1 MTDYSQSISLP
12 VISYLC
18 SQNGSKACWMKCLNQ
33 ALQEKGNIVKKNIL
47 IQTNLLV
54 CSIIVVGFL
63 LTTIL
68 SYRANFS
75 SSLENIQQVSD
86 LTSEG
91 IYYQISTTFNKPVN
105 ISLTMANDSLLHD
118 VLIQEKERMDD
129 PDFIRTIRE
138 YLSTYQEKYGY
149 DSVFLVSAAT
159 SRYYNFNGLDRI
171 LTPDDPENFWYF
183 DSLLGSDEDYTM
195 NVNNDQVEGA
205 GNAITVFVNCKVRDS
220 AGEFL
225 GVVGV
230 GVRIDGLQRTLQD
243 YQNQFGINSYLI
255 DDEGIIELSIQY
267 SGYEN
272 VNLFEMNTI
281 SGAQSR
287 QNILDW
293 KDSDA
298 LRFWDQNALGQKRNY
313 IVSRYLPEIQW
324 HLVVERD
331 TSILLTRLNQQFVLT
346 ACILAV
352 ILIIILI
359 VITRVIR
366 RFNRQIIDLT
376 HTVEKERQD
385 IFEKATEDLFEN
397 IYEIDITHNLP
408 ANPATEAYFESLGAP
423 SSCPFDQALRIIAQK
438 QIKEE
443 FRKGYIETFSPEHVL
458 RAYAE
463 GTEKLIY
470 EFMISKDSEQYY
482 WMRITARI
490 VKLESDDSIHM
501 LVYRQN
507 IDTEKRREQKMQL
520 LAQTDEMTGLL
531 TKSATRRR
539 IDELLEEYP
548 DEYFAYFIF
557 DIDNFKQANDQFGHA
572 FGDTVIRSFTQTLF
586 EYFRKDDT
594 LGRIG
599 GDEFVAFVRGVDY
612 AGAMERAER
621 LSLALCRTHISGS
634 ISWKLSASIGV
645 VLSPGNTTD
654 AETLFKNADTAL
666 YQTKKRGKNGYT
678 IFEENCSGS

>member
-1 MTDYSQSISLP
+1 M
-12 VISYLC
+12 
-18 SQNGSKACWMKCLNQ
+18 
-33 ALQEKGNIVKKNIL
+33 
-47 IQTNLLV
+47 
-54 CSIIVVGFL
+54 
-63 LTTIL
+63 
-68 SYRANFS
+68 
-75 SSLENIQQVSD
+75 
-86 LTSEG
+86 
-91 IYYQISTTFNKPVN
+91 
-105 ISLTMANDSLLHD
+105 
-118 VLIQEKERMDD
+118 
-129 PDFIRTIRE
+129 
-138 YLSTYQEKYGY
+138 
-149 DSVFLVSAAT
+149 
-159 SRYYNFNGLDRI
+159 
-171 LTPDDPENFWYF
+171 
-183 DSLLGSDEDYTM
+183 
-195 NVNNDQVEGA
+195 
-205 GNAITVFVNCKVRDS
+205 
-220 AGEFL
+220 
-225 GVVGV
+225 GV

-255 DDEGIIELSIQY
+255 DDEGIIELSTQY

-463 GTEKLIY
+463 GTEKLDVY
-470 EFMISKDSEQYY
+470 KRQAANRRLRNNQTRCQSFPDRYHNSCF
-482 WMRITARI
+482 WMPDGHR
-490 VKLESDDSIHM
+490 M
-501 LVYRQN
+501 LRVSH
-507 IDTEKRREQKMQL
+507 
-520 LAQTDEMTGLL
+520 G
-531 TKSATRRR
+531 
-539 IDELLEEYP
+539 
-548 DEYFAYFIF
+548 
-557 DIDNFKQANDQFGHA
+557 
-572 FGDTVIRSFTQTLF
+572 
-586 EYFRKDDT
+586 
-594 LGRIG
+594 
-599 GDEFVAFVRGVDY
+599 
-612 AGAMERAER
+612 
-621 LSLALCRTHISGS
+621 LSLR
-634 ISWKLSASIGV
+634 
-645 VLSPGNTTD
+645 
-654 AETLFKNADTAL
+654 
-666 YQTKKRGKNGYT
+666 
-678 IFEENCSGS
+678 

>member
-1 MTDYSQSISLP
+1 M
-12 VISYLC
+12 
-18 SQNGSKACWMKCLNQ
+18 
-33 ALQEKGNIVKKNIL
+33 QEKGNIVKKNIL

-75 SSLENIQQVSD
+75 SSLENLQQVTD

-91 IYYQISTTFNKPVN
+91 IYHQISTAFNKPVN

-118 VLIQEKERMDD
+118 VLILEKEN
-129 PDFIRTIRE
+129 PDNPGIIQKIRE
-138 YLSTYQEKYGY
+138 YLNTYQEKYGY

-159 SRYYNFNGLDRI
+159 SRYYNYNGLDRV
-171 LTPDDPENFWYF
+171 LRPDDPENSWYF
-183 DSLLGSDEDYTM
+183 DSLPDTDVDYTI
-195 NVNNDQVEGA
+195 NVDNDQVEGA
-205 GNAITVFVNCKVRDS
+205 GNAITIFVNCKVWDS
-220 AGEFL
+220 TGDFL
-225 GVVGV
+225 GIVGI
-230 GVRIDGLQRTLQD
+230 GVEIDGFQRTLQD
-243 YQNQFGINSYLI
+243 YRNQFGINSYLI
-255 DDEGIIELSIQY
+255 DDEGIIELSTHY

-272 VNLFEMNTI
+272 VNLFETNTL
-281 SGAQSR
+281 SDTQSR

-293 KDSDA
+293 KSSEA
-298 LRFWDQNALGQKRNY
+298 LRFWDQDSFGQKRNY

-331 TSILLTRLNQQFVLT
+331 TSTLLTRLNHQFILT

-352 ILIIILI
+352 ILMIILL

-376 HTVEKERQD
+376 HTMEQERQD

-408 ANPATEAYFESLGAP
+408 ANPATAAYFESLGAP
-423 SSCPFDQALRIIAQK
+423 PNCPIDQAMRIIAQK

-443 FRKGYIETFSPEHVL
+443 YRQGYIETFSPEHIL
-458 RAYAE
+458 KAYAE
-463 GTEKLIY
+463 GTEKLFY

-490 VKLESDDSIHM
+490 VKLESDDSIHI

-507 IDTEKRREQKMQL
+507 IDSEKRREQEMLL

-539 IDELLEEYP
+539 INELLNEYP
-548 DEYFAYFIF
+548 DEHFAYFIF

-572 FGDTVIRSFTQTLF
+572 FGDTVIRAFTQILLD
-586 EYFRKDDT
+586 YFRKDDT

-599 GDEFVAFVRGVDY
+599 GDEFVAFVRGVDR
-612 AGAMERAER
+612 AGATERAGQ
-621 LSLALCRTHISGS
+621 LSRALCRTHTNGG

-645 VLSPGNTTD
+645 DLSPEHGSD
-654 AETLFKNADTAL
+654 AVALFKSADTAL
-666 YQTKKRGKNGYT
+666 YQSKKQGKNGYT
-678 IFEENCSGS
+678 VLDETFPVS

>member
-1 MTDYSQSISLP
+1 M
-12 VISYLC
+12 
-18 SQNGSKACWMKCLNQ
+18 
-33 ALQEKGNIVKKNIL
+33 KKNIL

-75 SSLENIQQVSD
+75 SSLENLQQVTD

-91 IYYQISTTFNKPVN
+91 IYHQISTAFNKPVN

-118 VLIQEKERMDD
+118 VLILEKEN
-129 PDFIRTIRE
+129 PDNPGIIQKIRE
-138 YLSTYQEKYGY
+138 YLNTYQEKYGY

-159 SRYYNFNGLDRI
+159 SRYYNYNGLDRV
-171 LTPDDPENFWYF
+171 LRPDDPENSWYF
-183 DSLLGSDEDYTM
+183 DSLPDTDVDYTM
-195 NVNNDQVEGA
+195 NVDNDQVEGA
-205 GNAITVFVNCKVRDS
+205 GNAITIFVNCKVWDS
-220 AGEFL
+220 TGDFL
-225 GVVGV
+225 GIVGI
-230 GVRIDGLQRTLQD
+230 GVEIDGFQRTLQD
-243 YQNQFGINSYLI
+243 YRNQFGINSYLI
-255 DDEGIIELSIQY
+255 DDEGIIELSTHY

-272 VNLFEMNTI
+272 VNLFETNTL
-281 SGAQSR
+281 SGTQSR

-293 KDSDA
+293 KSSEA
-298 LRFWDQNALGQKRNY
+298 LRFWDQDSFGQKRNY

-331 TSILLTRLNQQFVLT
+331 TSTLLTRLNHQFILT

-352 ILIIILI
+352 ILIIILL

-376 HTVEKERQD
+376 HTMEQERQD

-408 ANPATEAYFESLGAP
+408 ANPATAAYFESLGAP
-423 SSCPFDQALRIIAQK
+423 PNCPIDQAMRIIAEK

-443 FRKGYIETFSPEHVL
+443 YRQGYIETFSPEHIL
-458 RAYAE
+458 KAYAE
-463 GTEKLIY
+463 GTEKLFY

-490 VKLESDDSIHM
+490 VKLESDDSIHI

-507 IDTEKRREQKMQL
+507 IDSEKRREQEMLL

-539 IDELLEEYP
+539 INELLNEYP
-548 DEYFAYFIF
+548 DEHFAYFIF

-572 FGDTVIRSFTQTLF
+572 FGDTVIRAFTQILLD
-586 EYFRKDDT
+586 YFRKDDT

-599 GDEFVAFVRGVDY
+599 GDEFVAFVRGVDR
-612 AGAMERAER
+612 AGATERAGQ
-621 LSLALCRTHISGS
+621 LSRALCRTHTNGG

-645 VLSPGNTTD
+645 ALSPEHGSD
-654 AETLFKNADTAL
+654 AVALFKSADTAL
-666 YQTKKRGKNGYT
+666 YQSKKQGKNGYT
-678 IFEENCSGS
+678 VLDETFPVS

>member
-1 MTDYSQSISLP
+1 M
-12 VISYLC
+12 
-18 SQNGSKACWMKCLNQ
+18 
-33 ALQEKGNIVKKNIL
+33 KKNIL

-75 SSLENIQQVSD
+75 SSLENLQQVTD

-91 IYYQISTTFNKPVN
+91 IYHQISTAFNKPVN

-118 VLIQEKERMDD
+118 VLILEKEN
-129 PDFIRTIRE
+129 PDNPGIIQKIRE
-138 YLSTYQEKYGY
+138 YLNTYQEKYGY

-159 SRYYNFNGLDRI
+159 SRYYNYNGLDRV
-171 LTPDDPENFWYF
+171 LRPDDPENSWYF
-183 DSLLGSDEDYTM
+183 DSLPDTDVDYTM
-195 NVNNDQVEGA
+195 NVDNDQVEGA
-205 GNAITVFVNCKVRDS
+205 GNAITIFVNCKVWDS
-220 AGEFL
+220 TGDFL
-225 GVVGV
+225 GIVGI
-230 GVRIDGLQRTLQD
+230 GVEIDGFQRTLQD
-243 YQNQFGINSYLI
+243 YRNQFGINSYLI
-255 DDEGIIELSIQY
+255 DDEGIIELSTHY

-272 VNLFEMNTI
+272 VNLFETNTL
-281 SGAQSR
+281 SGTQSR

-293 KDSDA
+293 KSSEA
-298 LRFWDQNALGQKRNY
+298 LRFWDQDSFGQKRNY

-331 TSILLTRLNQQFVLT
+331 TSTLLTRLNHQFILT

-352 ILIIILI
+352 ILIIILL

-376 HTVEKERQD
+376 HTMEQERQD

-408 ANPATEAYFESLGAP
+408 ANPATAAYFESLGAP
-423 SSCPFDQALRIIAQK
+423 PNCPIDQAMRIIAEK

-443 FRKGYIETFSPEHVL
+443 YRQGYIETFSPEHIL
-458 RAYAE
+458 KAYAE
-463 GTEKLIY
+463 GTEKLFY

-490 VKLESDDSIHM
+490 VKLESDDSIHI

-507 IDTEKRREQKMQL
+507 IDSEKRREQEMLL

-539 IDELLEEYP
+539 INELLNEYP
-548 DEYFAYFIF
+548 DEHFAYFIF

-572 FGDTVIRSFTQTLF
+572 FGDTVIRAFTQILLD
-586 EYFRKDDT
+586 YFRKDDT

-599 GDEFVAFVRGVDY
+599 GDEFVAFVRGVDR
-612 AGAMERAER
+612 AGATERAGQ
-621 LSLALCRTHISGS
+621 LSRALCRTHTNGG

-645 VLSPGNTTD
+645 ALSPEHGSD
-654 AETLFKNADTAL
+654 AVALFKSADTAL
-666 YQTKKRGKNGYT
+666 YQSKQHGKNGYT
-678 IFEENCSGS
+678 VLD

>member
-1 MTDYSQSISLP
+1 M
-12 VISYLC
+12 
-18 SQNGSKACWMKCLNQ
+18 
-33 ALQEKGNIVKKNIL
+33 QEKGSIVKKNIL

-75 SSLENIQQVSD
+75 SSLENLQQVTD

-91 IYYQISTTFNKPVN
+91 IYHQISTAFNKPVN

-118 VLIQEKERMDD
+118 VLILEKEN
-129 PDFIRTIRE
+129 PDNPGIIQKIRE
-138 YLSTYQEKYGY
+138 YLNTYQEKYGY

-159 SRYYNFNGLDRI
+159 SRYYNYNGLDRV
-171 LTPDDPENFWYF
+171 LRPDDPENSWYF
-183 DSLLGSDEDYTM
+183 DSLPDTDVDYTM
-195 NVNNDQVEGA
+195 NVDNDQVEGA
-205 GNAITVFVNCKVRDS
+205 GNAITIFVNCKVWDS
-220 AGEFL
+220 TGDFL
-225 GVVGV
+225 GIVGI
-230 GVRIDGLQRTLQD
+230 GVEIDGFQRTLQD
-243 YQNQFGINSYLI
+243 YRNQFGINSYLI
-255 DDEGIIELSIQY
+255 DDEGIIELSTHY

-272 VNLFEMNTI
+272 VNLFETNTL
-281 SGAQSR
+281 SGTQSR

-293 KDSDA
+293 KSSEA
-298 LRFWDQNALGQKRNY
+298 LRFWDQDSFGQKRNY

-331 TSILLTRLNQQFVLT
+331 TSTLLTRLNHQFILT

-352 ILIIILI
+352 ILIIILL

-376 HTVEKERQD
+376 HTMEQERQD

-408 ANPATEAYFESLGAP
+408 ANPATAAYFESLGAP
-423 SSCPFDQALRIIAQK
+423 PNCPIDQAMSIIAEK

-443 FRKGYIETFSPEHVL
+443 YRQGYIETFSPEHIL
-458 RAYAE
+458 KAYAE
-463 GTEKLIY
+463 GTEKLFY

-490 VKLESDDSIHM
+490 VKLESDDSIHI

-507 IDTEKRREQKMQL
+507 IDSEKRREQEMLL

-539 IDELLEEYP
+539 INELLNEYP
-548 DEYFAYFIF
+548 DEHFAYFIF

-572 FGDTVIRSFTQTLF
+572 FGDTVIRAFTQILLD
-586 EYFRKDDT
+586 YFRKDDT

-599 GDEFVAFVRGVDY
+599 GDEFVAFVRGVDR
-612 AGAMERAER
+612 AGATERAGQ
-621 LSLALCRTHISGS
+621 LSRALCRTHTNGG

-645 VLSPGNTTD
+645 ALSPEHGSD
-654 AETLFKNADTAL
+654 AVALFKSADTAL
-666 YQTKKRGKNGYT
+666 YQSKKQGKNGYT
-678 IFEENCSGS
+678 VLDETFPVS

>member
-1 MTDYSQSISLP
+1 M
-12 VISYLC
+12 
-18 SQNGSKACWMKCLNQ
+18 
-33 ALQEKGNIVKKNIL
+33 QEKGSIVKKNIL

-75 SSLENIQQVSD
+75 SSLENLQQVTD

-91 IYYQISTTFNKPVN
+91 IYHQISTAFNKPVN

-118 VLIQEKERMDD
+118 VLILEKEN
-129 PDFIRTIRE
+129 PDNPGIIQKIRE
-138 YLSTYQEKYGY
+138 YLNTYQEKYGY

-159 SRYYNFNGLDRI
+159 SRYYNYNGLDRV
-171 LTPDDPENFWYF
+171 LRPDDPENSWYF
-183 DSLLGSDEDYTM
+183 DSLPDTDVDYTM
-195 NVNNDQVEGA
+195 NVDNDQVEGA
-205 GNAITVFVNCKVRDS
+205 GNAITIFVNCKVWDS
-220 AGEFL
+220 TGDFL
-225 GVVGV
+225 GIVGI
-230 GVRIDGLQRTLQD
+230 GVEIDGFQRTLQD
-243 YQNQFGINSYLI
+243 YRNQFGINSYLI
-255 DDEGIIELSIQY
+255 DDEGIIELSTHY

-272 VNLFEMNTI
+272 VNLFETNTL
-281 SGAQSR
+281 SGTQSR

-293 KDSDA
+293 KSSEA
-298 LRFWDQNALGQKRNY
+298 LRFWDQDSFGQKRNY

-331 TSILLTRLNQQFVLT
+331 TSTLLTRLNHQFILT

-352 ILIIILI
+352 ILIIILL

-376 HTVEKERQD
+376 HTMEQERQD

-408 ANPATEAYFESLGAP
+408 ANPATAAYFESLGAP
-423 SSCPFDQALRIIAQK
+423 PNCPIDQAMRIIAEK

-443 FRKGYIETFSPEHVL
+443 YRQGYIETFSPEHIL
-458 RAYAE
+458 KAYAE
-463 GTEKLIY
+463 GTEKLFY

-490 VKLESDDSIHM
+490 VKLESDDSIHI

-507 IDTEKRREQKMQL
+507 IDSEKRREQEMLL

-539 IDELLEEYP
+539 INELLNEYP
-548 DEYFAYFIF
+548 DEHFAYFIF

-572 FGDTVIRSFTQTLF
+572 FGDTVIRAFTQILLD
-586 EYFRKDDT
+586 YFRKDDT

-599 GDEFVAFVRGVDY
+599 GDEFVAFVRGVDR
-612 AGAMERAER
+612 AGATERAGQ
-621 LSLALCRTHISGS
+621 LSRALCRTHTNGG

-645 VLSPGNTTD
+645 ALSPEHGSD
-654 AETLFKNADTAL
+654 AVALFKSADTAL
-666 YQTKKRGKNGYT
+666 YQSKKQGKNGYT
-678 IFEENCSGS
+678 VLDETFPVS

>member
-1 MTDYSQSISLP
+1 M
-12 VISYLC
+12 
-18 SQNGSKACWMKCLNQ
+18 
-33 ALQEKGNIVKKNIL
+33 KKNIL

-75 SSLENIQQVSD
+75 SSLENLQQVTD

-91 IYYQISTTFNKPVN
+91 IYHQISTAFNKPVN

-118 VLIQEKERMDD
+118 VLILEKEN
-129 PDFIRTIRE
+129 PDNPGIIQKIRE
-138 YLSTYQEKYGY
+138 YLNTYQEKYGY

-159 SRYYNFNGLDRI
+159 SRYYNYNGLDRV
-171 LTPDDPENFWYF
+171 LRPDDPENSWYF
-183 DSLLGSDEDYTM
+183 DSLPDTDVDYTI
-195 NVNNDQVEGA
+195 NVDNDQVEGA
-205 GNAITVFVNCKVRDS
+205 GNAITIFVNCKVWDS
-220 AGEFL
+220 TGDFL
-225 GVVGV
+225 GIVGI
-230 GVRIDGLQRTLQD
+230 GVEIDGFQRTLQD
-243 YQNQFGINSYLI
+243 YRNQFGINSYLI
-255 DDEGIIELSIQY
+255 DDEGIIELSTHY

-272 VNLFEMNTI
+272 VNLFETNTL
-281 SGAQSR
+281 SDTQSR

-293 KDSDA
+293 KSSEA
-298 LRFWDQNALGQKRNY
+298 LRFWDQDSFGQKRNY

-331 TSILLTRLNQQFVLT
+331 TSTLLTRLNHQFILT

-352 ILIIILI
+352 ILMIILL

-376 HTVEKERQD
+376 HTMEQERQD

-408 ANPATEAYFESLGAP
+408 ANPATAAYFESLGAP
-423 SSCPFDQALRIIAQK
+423 PNCPIDQAMRIIAQK

-443 FRKGYIETFSPEHVL
+443 YRQGYIETFSPEHIL
-458 RAYAE
+458 KAYAE
-463 GTEKLIY
+463 GTEKLFY

-490 VKLESDDSIHM
+490 VKLESDDSIHI

-507 IDTEKRREQKMQL
+507 IDSEKRREQEMLL

-539 IDELLEEYP
+539 INELLNEYP
-548 DEYFAYFIF
+548 DEHFAYFIF

-572 FGDTVIRSFTQTLF
+572 FGDTVIRAFTQILLD
-586 EYFRKDDT
+586 YFRKDDT

-599 GDEFVAFVRGVDY
+599 GDEFVAFVRGVDR
-612 AGAMERAER
+612 AGATERAGQ
-621 LSLALCRTHISGS
+621 LSRALCRTHTNGG

-645 VLSPGNTTD
+645 ALSPEHGSD
-654 AETLFKNADTAL
+654 AVALFKSADTAL
-666 YQTKKRGKNGYT
+666 YQSKKQGKNGYT
-678 IFEENCSGS
+678 VLDETFPVS

>member
-1 MTDYSQSISLP
+1 MQSKRFQSLLDEMSESGFAGKGEYS
-12 VISYLC
+12 
-18 SQNGSKACWMKCLNQ
+18 
-33 ALQEKGNIVKKNIL
+33 EKNIL

-149 DSVFLVSAAT
+149 DSVFLVSAST
-159 SRYYNFNGLDRI
+159 SRYYNFNGLDRV

-183 DSLLGSDEDYTM
+183 DSLLGTDEDYTM
-195 NVNNDQVEGA
+195 NVDNDQVEGA

-255 DDEGIIELSIQY
+255 DDEGIIELSTQY

-298 LRFWDQNALGQKRNY
+298 LRFWDQNALGQKAELYCVPLSARNPMASCRRTGY
-313 IVSRYLPEIQW
+313 QYP
-324 HLVVERD
+324 
-331 TSILLTRLNQQFVLT
+331 LTRLNQQFVLT

-490 VKLESDDSIHM
+490 VKTESDGQHSHAG
-501 LVYRQN
+501 LSTEYRYGETAG
-507 IDTEKRREQKMQL
+507 TED
-520 LAQTDEMTGLL
+520 AASG
-531 TKSATRRR
+531 
-539 IDELLEEYP
+539 P
-548 DEYFAYFIF
+548 D
-557 DIDNFKQANDQFGHA
+557 G
-572 FGDTVIRSFTQTLF
+572 
-586 EYFRKDDT
+586 
-594 LGRIG
+594 
-599 GDEFVAFVRGVDY
+599 
-612 AGAMERAER
+612 
-621 LSLALCRTHISGS
+621 
-634 ISWKLSASIGV
+634 
-645 VLSPGNTTD
+645 
-654 AETLFKNADTAL
+654 
-666 YQTKKRGKNGYT
+666 
-678 IFEENCSGS
+678 

>member
-1 MTDYSQSISLP
+1 M
-12 VISYLC
+12 
-18 SQNGSKACWMKCLNQ
+18 
-33 ALQEKGNIVKKNIL
+33 KKNIL

-75 SSLENIQQVSD
+75 SSLENLQQVTD

-91 IYYQISTTFNKPVN
+91 IYHQISTAFNKPVN

-118 VLIQEKERMDD
+118 VLILEKEN
-129 PDFIRTIRE
+129 PDNPGIIQKISE
-138 YLSTYQEKYGY
+138 YLNTYQEKYGY

-159 SRYYNFNGLDRI
+159 SRYYNYNGLDRV
-171 LTPDDPENFWYF
+171 LRPDDPENSWYF
-183 DSLLGSDEDYTM
+183 DSLPDTDVDYTM
-195 NVNNDQVEGA
+195 NVDNDQVEGA
-205 GNAITVFVNCKVRDS
+205 GNAITIFVNCKVWDS
-220 AGEFL
+220 TGDFL
-225 GVVGV
+225 GIVGI
-230 GVRIDGLQRTLQD
+230 GVEIDGFQRTLQD
-243 YQNQFGINSYLI
+243 YRNQFGINSYLI
-255 DDEGIIELSIQY
+255 DDEGIIELSTHY

-272 VNLFEMNTI
+272 VNLFETNTL
-281 SGAQSR
+281 SGTQSR

-293 KDSDA
+293 KSSEA
-298 LRFWDQNALGQKRNY
+298 LRFWDQDSFGQKRNY

-331 TSILLTRLNQQFVLT
+331 TSTLLTRLNHQFILT

-352 ILIIILI
+352 ILIIVLL

-376 HTVEKERQD
+376 HTMEQERQD

-408 ANPATEAYFESLGAP
+408 ANPATAAYFESLGAP
-423 SSCPFDQALRIIAQK
+423 PNCPIDQAMRIIAEK

-443 FRKGYIETFSPEHVL
+443 YRQGYIETFSPEHIL
-458 RAYAE
+458 KAYAE
-463 GTEKLIY
+463 GTEKLFY

-490 VKLESDDSIHM
+490 VKLESDDSIHI

-507 IDTEKRREQKMQL
+507 IDSEKRREQEMLL

-539 IDELLEEYP
+539 INELLNEYP
-548 DEYFAYFIF
+548 DEHFAYFIF

-572 FGDTVIRSFTQTLF
+572 FGDTVIRAFTQILLD
-586 EYFRKDDT
+586 YFRKDDT

-599 GDEFVAFVRGVDY
+599 GDEFVAFVRGVDR
-612 AGAMERAER
+612 AGATERAGQ
-621 LSLALCRTHISGS
+621 LSRALCRTHTNGG

-645 VLSPGNTTD
+645 ALSPEHGSD
-654 AETLFKNADTAL
+654 AVALFKSADTAL
-666 YQTKKRGKNGYT
+666 YQSKKQGKNGYT
-678 IFEENCSGS
+678 VLDETFPVS

>member
-1 MTDYSQSISLP
+1 M
-12 VISYLC
+12 
-18 SQNGSKACWMKCLNQ
+18 
-33 ALQEKGNIVKKNIL
+33 QEKGNIVKKNIL

-75 SSLENIQQVSD
+75 SSLENLQQVTD

-91 IYYQISTTFNKPVN
+91 IYHQISTAFNKPVN

-118 VLIQEKERMDD
+118 VLILEKEN
-129 PDFIRTIRE
+129 PDNPGIIQKISE
-138 YLSTYQEKYGY
+138 YLNTYQEKYGY

-159 SRYYNFNGLDRI
+159 SRYYNYNGLDRV
-171 LTPDDPENFWYF
+171 LRPDDPENSWYF
-183 DSLLGSDEDYTM
+183 DSLPDTDVDYTM
-195 NVNNDQVEGA
+195 NVDNDQVEGA
-205 GNAITVFVNCKVRDS
+205 GNAITIFVNCKVWDS
-220 AGEFL
+220 TGDFL
-225 GVVGV
+225 GIVGI
-230 GVRIDGLQRTLQD
+230 GVEIDGFQRTLQD
-243 YQNQFGINSYLI
+243 YRNQFGINSYLI
-255 DDEGIIELSIQY
+255 DDEGIIELSTHY

-272 VNLFEMNTI
+272 VNLFETNTL
-281 SGAQSR
+281 SGTQSR

-293 KDSDA
+293 KSSEA
-298 LRFWDQNALGQKRNY
+298 LRFWDQDSFGQKRNY

-331 TSILLTRLNQQFVLT
+331 TSTLLTRLNHQFILT

-352 ILIIILI
+352 ILIIVLL

-376 HTVEKERQD
+376 HTMEQERQD

-408 ANPATEAYFESLGAP
+408 ANPATAAYFESLGAP
-423 SSCPFDQALRIIAQK
+423 PNCPIDQAMRIIAEK

-443 FRKGYIETFSPEHVL
+443 YRQGYIETFSPEHIL
-458 RAYAE
+458 KAYAE
-463 GTEKLIY
+463 GTEKLFY

-490 VKLESDDSIHM
+490 VKLESDDSIHI

-507 IDTEKRREQKMQL
+507 IDSEKRREQEMLL

-539 IDELLEEYP
+539 INELLNEYP
-548 DEYFAYFIF
+548 DEHFAYFIF

-572 FGDTVIRSFTQTLF
+572 FGDTVIRAFTQILLD
-586 EYFRKDDT
+586 YFRKDDT

-599 GDEFVAFVRGVDY
+599 GDEFVAFVRGVDR
-612 AGAMERAER
+612 AGATERAGQ
-621 LSLALCRTHISGS
+621 LSRALCRTHTNGG

-645 VLSPGNTTD
+645 ALSPEHGSD
-654 AETLFKNADTAL
+654 AVALFKSADTAL
-666 YQTKKRGKNGYT
+666 YQSKKQGKNGYT
-678 IFEENCSGS
+678 VLDETFPVS

>member
-1 MTDYSQSISLP
+1 M
-12 VISYLC
+12 
-18 SQNGSKACWMKCLNQ
+18 
-33 ALQEKGNIVKKNIL
+33 
-47 IQTNLLV
+47 
-54 CSIIVVGFL
+54 
-63 LTTIL
+63 
-68 SYRANFS
+68 
-75 SSLENIQQVSD
+75 SD

-129 PDFIRTIRE
+129 PEFIRTIRE

-149 DSVFLVSAAT
+149 DSVFLVSAST
-159 SRYYNFNGLDRI
+159 SRYYNFNGLDRV

-183 DSLLGSDEDYTM
+183 DSLLGTDEDYTM
-195 NVNNDQVEGA
+195 NVDNDQVEGA

-255 DDEGIIELSIQY
+255 DDEGIIELSTQY

-443 FRKGYIETFSPEHVL
+443 FRKGYIETFSPEHVR
-458 RAYAE
+458 RA
-463 GTEKLIY
+463 
-470 EFMISKDSEQYY
+470 
-482 WMRITARI
+482 
-490 VKLESDDSIHM
+490 
-501 LVYRQN
+501 
-507 IDTEKRREQKMQL
+507 
-520 LAQTDEMTGLL
+520 
-531 TKSATRRR
+531 
-539 IDELLEEYP
+539 
-548 DEYFAYFIF
+548 
-557 DIDNFKQANDQFGHA
+557 
-572 FGDTVIRSFTQTLF
+572 
-586 EYFRKDDT
+586 
-594 LGRIG
+594 
-599 GDEFVAFVRGVDY
+599 
-612 AGAMERAER
+612 
-621 LSLALCRTHISGS
+621 LSLIHI
-634 ISWKLSASIGV
+634 
-645 VLSPGNTTD
+645 
-654 AETLFKNADTAL
+654 
-666 YQTKKRGKNGYT
+666 
-678 IFEENCSGS
+678 